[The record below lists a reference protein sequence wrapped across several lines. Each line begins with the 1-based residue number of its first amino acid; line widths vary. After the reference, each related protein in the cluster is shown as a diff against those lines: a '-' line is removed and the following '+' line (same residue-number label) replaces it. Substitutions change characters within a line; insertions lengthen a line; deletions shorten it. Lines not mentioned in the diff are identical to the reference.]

1 MGGEYPK
8 GGRYSWGIRPSGG
21 GAIFLGYSS
30 PGAVYLGISPP
41 FERGISWDEQKS
53 FDKGMGK

>member
-8 GGRYSWGIRPSGG
+8 GGGRYYWGIRPSVGG

-30 PGAVYLGISPP
+30 PGAVFLGISPP
-41 FERGISWDEQKS
+41 FARGANLLGGGTKVL
-53 FDKGMGK
+53 